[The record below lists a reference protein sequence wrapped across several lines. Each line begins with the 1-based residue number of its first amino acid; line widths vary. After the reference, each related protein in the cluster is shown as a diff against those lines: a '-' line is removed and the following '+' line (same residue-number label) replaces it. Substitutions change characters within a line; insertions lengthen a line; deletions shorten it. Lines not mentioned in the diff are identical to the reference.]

1 MYKKGSLI
9 NVDLNGDGRPD
20 AFQFIFKNPYQMV
33 CFYTTYRLKLFLNE
47 KEIENEDITIIA
59 GKENYPVKDL
69 VKSHLVSHEGDEITI
84 QVKRK
89 GGLEVGKRCSI
100 KLSQVTSG
108 FFSKKGGEIPLVDA
122 SDVIKEKTDS
132 GKKFANN

>member
-69 VKSHLVSHEGDEITI
+69 VKSFLS
-84 QVKRK
+84 
-89 GGLEVGKRCSI
+89 LNYPFSI
-100 KLSQVTSG
+100 VL
-108 FFSKKGGEIPLVDA
+108 
-122 SDVIKEKTDS
+122 
-132 GKKFANN
+132 